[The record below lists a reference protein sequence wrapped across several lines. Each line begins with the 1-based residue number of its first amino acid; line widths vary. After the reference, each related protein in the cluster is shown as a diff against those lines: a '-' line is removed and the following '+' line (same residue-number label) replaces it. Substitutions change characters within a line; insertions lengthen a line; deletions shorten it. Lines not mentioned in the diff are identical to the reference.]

1 MPLLPFAQIDLP
13 GSLALADGRYVA
25 RPEGEPEAAPDVL
38 AVRTLGAARARS
50 RRRRGRPVALEGEP
64 GATPLQ
70 LTRLTLIKAR
80 PFENESAA
88 ADWLERVGSDQELA
102 DQLLVETTRTINRA
116 LLAHRVAAPDP
127 YAADVDSA
135 RSTAVRF
142 GYGSGEDVA
151 DGRWTAAAE
160 LPEAQRRSLRAHVID
175 SVGAQERVAAV
186 LGGRDSVA
194 PHEALLVEAELAAR
208 EQRPALAALTL
219 AAALESLAR
228 SGGETGEAAGP
239 AEELQER
246 ALSGRPI
253 DRRMLSETLRM
264 ARRAIRAGSH

>member
-1 MPLLPFAQIDLP
+1 VPLLPFAQIDLP
-13 GSLALADGRYVA
+13 GDLALADGRYLA
-25 RPEGEPEAAPDVL
+25 RPEGEPEATPDVL
-38 AVRTLGAARARS
+38 AIRTLGAARARS
-50 RRRRGRPVALEGEP
+50 RRRRGRPVALEVEP
-64 GATPLQ
+64 GTAPLQ

-80 PFENESAA
+80 PFEDASAA

-102 DQLLVETTRTINRA
+102 EQLLVEMTRTVNRA

-127 YAADVDSA
+127 YAADVHPA

-160 LPEAQRRSLRAHVID
+160 LPEARRRSLRAEVID

-194 PHEALLVEAELAAR
+194 AHEALLVEAELAAR

-219 AAALESLAR
+219 AAALQSLAR
-228 SGGETGEAAGP
+228 GGGEVGEAAGP
-239 AEELQER
+239 AEELRER

-253 DRRMLSETLRM
+253 DRRMLAEALRM
-264 ARRAIRAGSH
+264 ARRAIRSGSR